1 MLQVTGK
8 RPETISLKARPEG
21 VFVLGDHRNE
31 LQEAGIDLES
41 DSRILV
47 RDACT
52 REIRW
57 DPFNMEFLNRRFLL
71 ARIGTS
77 GSESVRSP
85 VRSIT
90 SGDAARVEVAFL
102 SVACMSMYGES
113 KILGPLTFYC
123 RGLGSFLGRFLR
135 LSFLHY
141 KRGVVD

>member
-1 MLQVTGK
+1 MMLQVTGK

-57 DPFNMEFLNRRFLL
+57 DPFNMD
-71 ARIGTS
+71 ARIDVS
-77 GSESVRSP
+77 
-85 VRSIT
+85 
-90 SGDAARVEVAFL
+90 
-102 SVACMSMYGES
+102 ACNGR
-113 KILGPLTFYC
+113 ILVVL
-123 RGLGSFLGRFLR
+123 
-135 LSFLHY
+135 
-141 KRGVVD
+141 KQDGVVVDLDLFYDIIDEGYSFTL